1 MYFFRTFR
9 EVVIKSAS
17 TELRQI
23 RSDLNESEKLA
34 YAARK
39 EGMISE
45 ADKLDKLAVEERN
58 NVKKYEKR
66 IFQKVALQAARSGF
80 RDELYP
86 E

>member
-39 EGMISE
+39 DGMISE
-45 ADKLDKLAVEERN
+45 ADKLDKLA
-58 NVKKYEKR
+58 
-66 IFQKVALQAARSGF
+66 
-80 RDELYP
+80 
-86 E
+86 